1 MKTIKVG
8 TLSVVADSD
17 ERTIGEVLWD
27 EPEECDKK
35 YPEKLPSEPGVY
47 IPGKSS
53 PGKSSPETIEFSVL
67 CEARTLELL
76 KKLVGKIAEYKICFH
91 YRNPIE
97 KRMVARVYVQGC
109 WNFDGGISARLFL
122 AEVEES

>member
-1 MKTIKVG
+1 MKTIKIA
-8 TLSVVADSD
+8 TLSVVADGD
-17 ERTIGEVLWD
+17 ERKIGEVLWD

-35 YPEKLPSEPGVY
+35 YPEKLASEPGVY
-47 IPGKSS
+47 VPGKI
-53 PGKSSPETIEFSVL
+53 GPETFEFSVL

-76 KKLVGKIAEYKICFH
+76 KKLVGEIAEYKICFH
-91 YRNPIE
+91 YRDPIE

-109 WNFDGGISARLFL
+109 WNFEGGISARLFL

>member
-53 PGKSSPETIEFSVL
+53 PETFEFSVL
-67 CEARTLELL
+67 CDANTLELL
-76 KKLVGKIAEYKICFH
+76 KKLDLEVAEYKICFH
-91 YRNPIE
+91 YRDPIE
-97 KRMVARVYVQGC
+97 KRMVARMMLLDF
-109 WNFDGGISARLFL
+109 WDFDGGISARLFL
-122 AEVEES
+122 AAVEES

>member
-53 PGKSSPETIEFSVL
+53 PETFEFSVL
-67 CEARTLELL
+67 CEARTLEQL

-109 WNFDGGISARLFL
+109 WNFDGGISVRLFL
-122 AEVEES
+122 EAVEES

>member
-17 ERTIGEVLWD
+17 ERKIGEVLWD

-47 IPGKSS
+47 IPGKR
-53 PGKSSPETIEFSVL
+53 SPETIELSVL
-67 CEARTLELL
+67 CDSHTLELL
-76 KKLVGKIAEYKICFH
+76 KKLDLEVAEYKICFH
-91 YRNPIE
+91 YREPIE
-97 KRMVARVYVQGC
+97 KRMVARMMLLDF
-109 WNFDGGISARLFL
+109 WDFDGGISARLFL
-122 AEVEES
+122 GEVEES

>member
-8 TLSVVADSD
+8 TLSVVAGSD
-17 ERTIGEVLWD
+17 ERKIGEVLWD
-27 EPEECDKK
+27 EPEESDRI
-35 YPEKLPSEPGVY
+35 YPETLPSEPGGHV
-47 IPGKSS
+47 PGKI
-53 PGKSSPETIEFSVL
+53 GPETFEFSVL
-67 CEARTLELL
+67 CEARTLEQL

-109 WNFDGGISARLFL
+109 WNFDGGISVRLFL
-122 AEVEES
+122 EAVEES

>member
-1 MKTIKVG
+1 MKTITVA
-8 TLSVVADSD
+8 TLSVISD
-17 ERTIGEVLWD
+17 GDEEKIGDVLWN

-35 YPEKLPSEPGVY
+35 YPEKLASEPGGHVT
-47 IPGKSS
+47 GKI
-53 PGKSSPETIEFSVL
+53 GPETFEFSVL

-91 YRNPIE
+91 YRDPIE

-109 WNFDGGISARLFL
+109 WNFDGGISVRLFL
-122 AEVEES
+122 EAVEES